1 MDHDQQ
7 VTVGPATPAEPNW
20 AQAIRDQSI
29 RNRGRLES
37 LGGEGGQFVGNTTH
51 GSPIKS
57 ARQRLHRLAISY
69 GFRCYHQGAT
79 PMERLPRQALHGS
92 RFTLLQSLEDAVPT
106 SPCVCSRRQV
116 SSQCALTGL

>member
-20 AQAIRDQSI
+20 AQTIRDQSI
-29 RNRGRLES
+29 RNRGRRES

-92 RFTLLQSLEDAVPT
+92 RFTLLHLWKTPSQRLHASVPDAK
-106 SPCVCSRRQV
+106 SQV
-116 SSQCALTGL
+116 SAH